1 MDQRKRLMW
10 RRNRRAER
18 EHRQVAL
25 GHPQPP
31 PQQPQPTAPRPH
43 TRWCSA
49 APKCPSSTISSAF
62 RISLPGVSP
71 LATYSLSL
79 RPLPSSRGRLVL
91 FFTCTP
97 SCLPPHGGLSIP
109 PLDASAAAPR
119 KQDTKRASPEQHRAR
134 HRRGGQHEAQEGH
147 LQASSAPHGQTPL
160 APRRP
165 ARAAPTQAQRAPINT
180 KRTQTARERCAW
192 TNGSA

>member
-49 APKCPSSTISSAF
+49 APKCPRSMVSIAL
-62 RISLPGVSP
+62 RISIPRVSP

-91 FFTCTP
+91 FFTCKPT
-97 SCLPPHGGLSIP
+97 
-109 PLDASAAAPR
+109 A
-119 KQDTKRASPEQHRAR
+119 
-134 HRRGGQHEAQEGH
+134 
-147 LQASSAPHGQTPL
+147 TPL
-160 APRRP
+160 APLRRGHGP
-165 ARAAPTQAQRAPINT
+165 IRRRHGVDNDETALVWLKAHRLLQLAGGWERSRQVRRSPEDSGTTKTKMTTTPKAR
-180 KRTQTARERCAW
+180 
-192 TNGSA
+192 SASRLLRLLSRSASRRLALG